1 MVHPGLG
8 VLSLCSSSPD
18 FLLYTG
24 YSQAAQ
30 GTNMGSASC
39 VCLVSVCAPR
49 VCVCASCLRVCL
61 VYAWQ
66 ALQQRHYIPSPESAS
81 DHNTAF
87 SKSLGLSENQLF
99 RHQSGVSVVVLQ
111 LSDGGTV
118 SATLWVMVRVQ
129 DDSAEVQRLAWN
141 PQ

>member
-1 MVHPGLG
+1 M
-8 VLSLCSSSPD
+8 
-18 FLLYTG
+18 
-24 YSQAAQ
+24 
-30 GTNMGSASC
+30 C
-39 VCLVSVCAPR
+39 VCLVSACVPR
-49 VCVCASCLRVCL
+49 VCVCASCLCVCL

-87 SKSLGLSENQLF
+87 SKSFGLSENQLF
-99 RHQSGVSVVVLQ
+99 GHQSGVSVVVLQ

>member
-1 MVHPGLG
+1 M
-8 VLSLCSSSPD
+8 
-18 FLLYTG
+18 Y
-24 YSQAAQ
+24 A
-30 GTNMGSASC
+30 C
-39 VCLVSVCAPR
+39 VPC
-49 VCVCASCLRVCL
+49 VCVCASCLCVSCI
-61 VYAWQ
+61 

-87 SKSLGLSENQLF
+87 SKPFGLSENQLF
-99 RHQSGVSVVVLQ
+99 GHQSGMSVVVLQ

-129 DDSAEVQRLAWN
+129 DDSAEVQHPAWN

>member
-1 MVHPGLG
+1 
-8 VLSLCSSSPD
+8 
-18 FLLYTG
+18 
-24 YSQAAQ
+24 
-30 GTNMGSASC
+30 MGSASWGF
-39 VCLVSVCAPR
+39 VCAPR
-49 VCVCASCLRVCL
+49 VCVCASSLRVCL
-61 VYAWQ
+61 VSACVPRVCVC
-66 ALQQRHYIPSPESAS
+66 ALCMLGKPSNS
-81 DHNTAF
+81 DTTFLAPNLPLITIRPF

-118 SATLWVMVRVQ
+118 SATLWVTVRVQ